1 MRANTGMKEEPSAPT
16 GDQHEDRLRQLL
28 GSGEGVVGGA
38 SAELGADHSDAH
50 QTEQAAGQEADQY
63 NQRLFDD
70 LAIVQRL
77 VPVHNS
83 ACPRRRGVG
92 LPLGSDA
99 DIPIIYGFNQWKT
112 LCETQ
117 LGRITRGKTDAGY
130 LLQDLYKHG
139 VAGEVVKVA
148 DGFARNY
155 LIPRKMA
162 VQATPSA
169 LRRTQAVRENVEAR
183 KAQYNNMLNDLARQ
197 IDGQE
202 LIFGRRAASTG
213 KLFGSV
219 TTQEIADELDRKTS
233 VDINRRRI
241 SQQSL
246 REVGTHHVAVAWAT
260 SSRRP

>member
-1 MRANTGMKEEPSAPT
+1 M
-16 GDQHEDRLRQLL
+16 Q
-28 GSGEGVVGGA
+28 V
-38 SAELGADHSDAH
+38 
-50 QTEQAAGQEADQY
+50 
-63 NQRLFDD
+63 
-70 LAIVQRL
+70 I
-77 VPVHNS
+77 
-83 ACPRRRGVG
+83 
-92 LPLGSDA
+92 
-99 DIPIIYGFNQWKT
+99 
-112 LCETQ
+112 
-117 LGRITRGKTDAGY
+117 

-162 VQATPSA
+162 VRATPAA
-169 LRRTQAVRENVEAR
+169 LRQTETVRKNVEAR

-197 IDGQE
+197 IDGVE

-219 TTQEIADELDRKTS
+219 TTQEIADELDRVTG

-246 REVGTHHVAVAWAT
+246 REVGTHEVPVRLGTEISPALTITIVPEDELREFLAARERGEMVRAEDLLMDGFKYAT
-260 SSRRP
+260 SAEDEAALDEDAAEAPAEALIEETDAEVALD